1 MNQSKRKVRA
11 HQGVLTPVETPL
23 DTLKGSLFDTVV
35 AQGLGVFRDM
45 LEAEVAEICGERYRH
60 IPGRKF
66 RRWGKGRAMA
76 AFDGRKITVEYNRVR
91 NPEERREIRPSSLEQ
106 FHDIVGLLYRHTE
119 NMIVGVSTRKME
131 RSLPAPPA
139 NQKTYGSSKSAVS
152 RNFIALTE
160 KRLQEWMTRPLT
172 GDYCFLMIDGVR
184 FQGDTVIVAL
194 GITYGGEKEVLGLR
208 HGATENARVCIDLL
222 RELVERGLRTDRIQ
236 MATIDGS
243 KALRASLEEVIG
255 ESLPV
260 QRCQEH
266 KKRNV
271 LSYLPD
277 TMQQS
282 VRMTMNQAYVQTDEA
297 TALQLLEKTARSLDR
312 AYPSAAASLR
322 EGMAE
327 TVTVLRLKMPPALRH
342 SLSSTNI
349 IENVMGGVRL
359 TTGRVRRWRGGN
371 MVMRWVCAALL
382 ESQKGFRRIRGY
394 KEVGKWADI
403 RLDKSLDNVEKSA

>member
-1 MNQSKRKVRA
+1 MSQSKRKSRV
-11 HQGVLTPVETPL
+11 HQGALAPVETPL
-23 DTLKGSLFDTVV
+23 DNLKGSLFDTVV
-35 AQGLGVFRDM
+35 AQGLGVFHDM

-60 IPGRKF
+60 IPDRKF

-91 NPEERREIRPSSLEQ
+91 NPEGRQEIRPSSLKQ

-131 RSLPAPPA
+131 RSLPPPPA
-139 NQKTYGSSKSAVS
+139 NQKTYGASKSAVS

-160 KRLQEWMTRPLT
+160 KRLQEWMTRPLK
-172 GDYCFLMIDGVR
+172 GDYCFLMIDGVH
-184 FQGDTVIVAL
+184 FKGDTVLVAL
-194 GITYGGEKEVLGLR
+194 GVTYCGEKEILGLR
-208 HGATENARVCIDLL
+208 HGASENARVVTDLL
-222 RELVERGLRTDRIQ
+222 RDLVDRGLNPERIQ

-243 KALRASLEEVIG
+243 KALRSSIRELMG

-271 LSYLPD
+271 LDYLPD
-277 TMQQS
+277 PMKQS
-282 VRMTMNQAYVQTDEA
+282 VRMTMNQAYAQTDEA
-297 TALQLLEKTARSLDR
+297 TALHILEKTANSLER
-312 AYPSAAASLR
+312 EYPSAAASLR
-322 EGMAE
+322 EGMSE
-327 TVTVLRLKMPPALRH
+327 TLTVLRLKMPPILRH

-349 IENVMGGVRL
+349 IENVMGGVRR
-359 TTGRVRRWRGGN
+359 TTGRVRKWRGGN
-371 MVMRWVCAALL
+371 MILRWVCTAML

-394 KEVGKWADI
+394 REVQKWADS
-403 RLDKSLDNVEKSA
+403 RLDKSLDNVDKSA